1 MRLQVCDQSFT
12 GLKASRQHHIGFD
25 QSAALWVRL
34 RHHGRV
40 GDGGVFHQTV
50 LDLTR
55 PNTVASGFEH
65 IVGAALVPEV
75 SVRIAHGQIAGAA
88 PITRELGLRGTR
100 IFPIAQKEN
109 RVWLAMLVE
118 AMQSHIP
125 WHAIGTLVAFF
136 VDHCHAVAWVA
147 LAHAAWLGGPTGVV
161 SMRDRGL
168 STATRPFH
176 RAIAHDVIDFGLTK
190 HLVDRHTQLLLAIS
204 EHRIANRFARTHHG
218 LELKLELAARRGVG
232 LHHGLECSGK

>member
-1 MRLQVCDQSFT
+1 M
-12 GLKASRQHHIGFD
+12 FD
-25 QSAALWVRL
+25 QT
-34 RHHGRV
+34 
-40 GDGGVFHQTV
+40 VFYF
-50 LDLTR
+50 TR
-55 PNTVASGFEH
+55 TNAVPSCFEH
-65 IVGAALVPEV
+65 IVSAALVPKV
-75 SVRIAHGQIAGAA
+75 SVRIAYGQIAGAA
-88 PITRELGLRGTR
+88 PVTRELGLRGTR

-118 AMQSHIP
+118 SVQSHISRYSDS
-125 WHAIGTLVAFF
+125 TLVAVL
-136 VDHCHAVAWVA
+136 VDYCHAVAWVT
-147 LAHAAWLGGPTGVV
+147 LAHAARLGGPTGVV

-176 RAIAHDVIDFGLTK
+176 RAIAHDVIDFGLAK

-204 EHRIANRFARTHHG
+204 KHRVAHRFARTHHG